1 MASEMTVHNFKFNL
15 DKSHIPLLV
24 GKGGKNLF
32 IKVIKASIDEFKTL
46 KEPTHQEKIDMVK
59 NGDIMIKNLRI
70 EIKHND
76 DVAEPFTYATWSDVK
91 VLEQANVLLIHIIQ
105 KKITECA
112 ESVKKYVETKD
123 MHKSKKPEERKYK
136 QVFNFRMNLGED
148 VQIGQFI
155 GNGGE
160 TINEFKK
167 KIVKEIDVEKVYI
180 NIDDFDNDTYMY
192 RVIGDVISAEDDLMF
207 KISFLGG
214 KREDILK
221 VEKMLISFVNEN
233 HDDDESDSDSDS
245 DNDSDNDSDSDDDD
259 SDSDNDSDNDSDK
272 DSELFA
278 AEKQEKIRLKLIGTD
293 DDNDDIETN
302 IALADLRSDQE
313 QLERVKRRQNL

>member
-1 MASEMTVHNFKFNL
+1 MASSSSASCTHNFKIDL
-15 DKSHIPLLV
+15 DKSLIPLLI
-24 GKGGKNLF
+24 GRGGKNLF

-91 VLEQANVLLIHIIQ
+91 VLEQANILLIHIIK

-112 ESVKKYVETKD
+112 ESVNKYVETKD
-123 MHKSKKPEERKYK
+123 MHKSKKPEARKYK
-136 QVFNFRMNLGED
+136 QVFNFRMNLGKDSED

-167 KIVKEIDVEKVYI
+167 KIAKEMNVEKVYI
-180 NIDDFDNDTYMY
+180 NIDDFDNDTFMY
-192 RVIGDVISAEDDLMF
+192 RVIGNVISAEDDLMF
-207 KISFLGG
+207 KISYIGG
-214 KREDILK
+214 NRDDILK
-221 VEKMLISFVNEN
+221 VEKMLIDFVNEN
-233 HDDDESDSDSDS
+233 CDNDSDSDS
-245 DNDSDNDSDSDDDD
+245 DNDKDSDNDSDSD
-259 SDSDNDSDNDSDK
+259 ND
-272 DSELFA
+272 
-278 AEKQEKIRLKLIGTD
+278 
-293 DDNDDIETN
+293 
-302 IALADLRSDQE
+302 
-313 QLERVKRRQNL
+313 

>member
-1 MASEMTVHNFKFNL
+1 MASEMTVHNFRFNL
-15 DKSHIPLLV
+15 DKSRIPLLV

-46 KEPTHQEKIDMVK
+46 EEPTHQEKIDMVK
-59 NGDIMIKNLRI
+59 NGDIIIKNLRI

-91 VLEQANVLLIHIIQ
+91 VLDQANILLIHIIK

-123 MHKSKKPEERKYK
+123 IHKSKKPEAKKYK
-136 QVFNFRMNLGED
+136 QVFNFRMNLGKDSGED

-167 KIVKEIDVEKVYI
+167 KIAKEMDVEKVYI
-180 NIDDFDNDTYMY
+180 NIDDFDNDTFMY
-192 RVIGDVISAEDDLMF
+192 RVIGNVISVEDDLMF
-207 KISFLGG
+207 KISYIGG
-214 KREDILK
+214 NRDDILK
-221 VEKMLISFVNEN
+221 VEKMLIDFVNEN
-233 HDDDESDSDSDS
+233 C
-245 DNDSDNDSDSDDDD
+245 DNDSDNDSDSDSD
-259 SDSDNDSDNDSDK
+259 SDSDNDKDSDK
-272 DSELFA
+272 D
-278 AEKQEKIRLKLIGTD
+278 
-293 DDNDDIETN
+293 
-302 IALADLRSDQE
+302 
-313 QLERVKRRQNL
+313 

>member
-1 MASEMTVHNFKFNL
+1 MSSEMTIHNFKFDL
-15 DKSHIPLLV
+15 DKKLVPLLV

-76 DVAEPFTYATWSDVK
+76 EVAKPFTYATWSDVK
-91 VLEQANVLLIHIIQ
+91 VLENANILLIHIIQ

-123 MHKSKKPEERKYK
+123 IQKSKKPEERKYK
-136 QVFNFRMNLGED
+136 QVFNFRMNFSED
-148 VQIGQFI
+148 VEIGQFI

-167 KIVKEIDVEKVYI
+167 KIAKEMDVEKVYI
-180 NIDDFDNDTYMY
+180 NIDEFDNDTFMY

-207 KISFLGG
+207 KISYIGG
-214 KREDILK
+214 NRDDILK
-221 VEKMLISFVNEN
+221 VEKMLIDFVNEN
-233 HDDDESDSDSDS
+233 CEDDS
-245 DNDSDNDSDSDDDD
+245 DNDDND
-259 SDSDNDSDNDSDK
+259 DNDSDNDSDK
-272 DSELFA
+272 D
-278 AEKQEKIRLKLIGTD
+278 
-293 DDNDDIETN
+293 DNDDNEVDYTP
-302 IALADLRSDQE
+302 E
-313 QLERVKRRQNL
+313 ELESISNQVLTKYG

>member
-1 MASEMTVHNFKFNL
+1 MASEMTVHNFRFNL
-15 DKSHIPLLV
+15 DKSRISLLV

-76 DVAEPFTYATWSDVK
+76 DVAEPFTYATWSDIK
-91 VLEQANVLLIHIIQ
+91 VLEQANILLIHIIK

-112 ESVKKYVETKD
+112 ESVNKYVETKD
-123 MHKSKKPEERKYK
+123 MHKSKKPEARKYK
-136 QVFNFRMNLGED
+136 QVFNFRMNLGKDSGE

-167 KIVKEIDVEKVYI
+167 KIAKEMDVEKVYI
-180 NIDDFDNDTYMY
+180 NIDDFDNDTFMY
-192 RVIGDVISAEDDLMF
+192 RVIGNVISAEDDLMF
-207 KISFLGG
+207 KISYIGG
-214 KREDILK
+214 NRDDILK
-221 VEKMLISFVNEN
+221 VEKMLIDFVNEN
-233 HDDDESDSDSDS
+233 CDNDSDSDSDSDS
-245 DNDSDNDSDSDDDD
+245 DN
-259 SDSDNDSDNDSDK
+259 
-272 DSELFA
+272 E
-278 AEKQEKIRLKLIGTD
+278 
-293 DDNDDIETN
+293 DNDDNEVDYTPV
-302 IALADLRSDQE
+302 E
-313 QLERVKRRQNL
+313 LE